1 MPCTGEEPTAEN
13 PYKQRWYFDP
23 EGGYIIRLLRNE
35 QGEKLY
41 RDNATSIRKE
51 ERHYARKYACIGKET
66 GNCDGNCSNCQR
78 NSTARTIDLDKPLA
92 SNGESD
98 GDAQYLDISTP
109 DLLSEIVEKEER
121 YEEKRNLQNAILK
134 LPKNQQQVVIL
145 HFLQEKTQ
153 TEIATIMGKDQSS
166 VSRQLQTAINNLIK
180 LLSETA

>member
-109 DLLSEIVEKEER
+109 D
-121 YEEKRNLQNAILK
+121 
-134 LPKNQQQVVIL
+134 
-145 HFLQEKTQ
+145 
-153 TEIATIMGKDQSS
+153 
-166 VSRQLQTAINNLIK
+166 
-180 LLSETA
+180 